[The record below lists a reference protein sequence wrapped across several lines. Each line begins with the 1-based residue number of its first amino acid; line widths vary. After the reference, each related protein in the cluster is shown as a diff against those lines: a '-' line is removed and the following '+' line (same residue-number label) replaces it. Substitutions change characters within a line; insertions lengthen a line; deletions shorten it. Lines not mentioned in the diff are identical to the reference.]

1 MFKYKT
7 SQKVYEIDGLKIGGN
22 SFEIPPVLM
31 ASIFYHGHKVFI
43 NEQKGLFNRD
53 TALQLIDL

>member
-31 ASIFYHGHKVFI
+31 ASIFIMAIRYLLMSRRVC
-43 NEQKGLFNRD
+43 
-53 TALQLIDL
+53 LIKIQPYN